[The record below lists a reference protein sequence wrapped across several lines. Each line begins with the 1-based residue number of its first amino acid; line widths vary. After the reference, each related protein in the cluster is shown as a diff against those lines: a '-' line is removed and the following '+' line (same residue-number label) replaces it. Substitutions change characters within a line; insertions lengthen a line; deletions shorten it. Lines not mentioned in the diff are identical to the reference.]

1 MAKKTSRHN
10 AIKLFTGVV
19 LLIVAVVGLLY
30 GSMLQQMS
38 RAANDYRQGDT
49 EGALKRY
56 EAVEQRLRSF
66 GAMRIVPARDRQ
78 DLLLNEARLL
88 YALARYDEAG
98 ERLDR
103 ETEIAGV
110 ISDGRFLLLR
120 GNIAFRKA
128 IINFRESPTRDVNV
142 LEEQLLAAEDTL
154 RDSLRLNP
162 DDWDTKYNYEF
173 INYVRRLLTEG
184 DEGDMNLLMEN
195 VRVKEIQPQALPPE
209 QQK

>member
-1 MAKKTSRHN
+1 MAKKTSSYN
-10 AIKLFTGVV
+10 TIKLFAGVV
-19 LLIVAVVGLLY
+19 LLLVAVVGLLY
-30 GSMLQQMS
+30 GSMLREMS
-38 RAANDYRQGDT
+38 RAANDYRQGDA

-56 EAVEQRLRSF
+56 ETVEQRLRSF
-66 GAMRIVPARDRQ
+66 GAMRIIPARDRQ

-88 YALARYDEAG
+88 YALKRYDEAA

-103 ETEIAGV
+103 ETEVAGL

-128 IINFRESPTRDVNV
+128 IINFRESPNRDVNV
-142 LEEQLLAAEDTL
+142 LEEQLLGVEDTL

-173 INYVRRLLTEG
+173 IHYVLKLLTEG